1 MNPPNWYPNHTK
13 SCVKAIEL
21 LEEIPGEGIFFIEYP
36 DLWAEEITN
45 LLKGFFS
52 QQNNKF
58 IKFDEKDFNLDG
70 NLDSE
75 FSKFIEGIH
84 FETGPKKYSLKIIT
98 DDNQNSKINLFLDGS
113 QHDIENPSHLTLL
126 QSIRTAHFILQ
137 NNINCVCFQIRTGI
151 LGIETSDII
160 NQIFMNISEKIKNLK
175 KNIIIFYSDDDYQF
189 TKRYIWKPNCFY
201 KSFAI
206 LDSHDS
212 YRIQDYDISVAQIE
226 KALAIDKYKRLELFL
241 GAGVGIQS
249 GLPSGRMMLL
259 KALQEITNNKKIDN
273 FEELF
278 KSVRKIDVH
287 STLPHS
293 NKNVS
298 LEHIMTLMKI
308 CRQYDDLTQ
317 SEVIKDFEEK
327 HAKVLKTL
335 SSGYKILK
343 EFSEQNILILAVTT
357 NFDQLLESSMNNP
370 NIIVDDLTF
379 GNTDFRALIHQ
390 VNGNSIIKLH
400 GCRKYPNTLGITS
413 ENIQELSSNKKVF
426 FKEYLCNARMEG
438 RLAPVFFIGY
448 NFADPDIIKELTRD
462 IEMIR
467 IHPIIINP
475 KVTETVKYF
484 MEKFEKQTNRTT
496 HIPFTFDF
504 FMETVKLIIQ
514 KNEKQLC

>member
-1 MNPPNWYPNHTK
+1 MNPPNWYPSHTK
-13 SCVKAIEL
+13 SCVDAIQL
-21 LEEIPGEGIFFIEYP
+21 LEKIPSEGIFFIEYP

-52 QQNNKF
+52 QLNNKF

-75 FSKFIEGIH
+75 FSKFIESIT

-98 DDNQNSKINLFLDGS
+98 DENQNSKIALFLNGN

-126 QSIRTAHFILQ
+126 QSVRVAHFIFQ
-137 NNINCVCFQIRTGI
+137 NNLNCICFQVRTGI

-160 NQIFMNISEKIKNLK
+160 NKIFSYINEKMKSLL

-212 YRIQDYDISVAQIE
+212 YRIEDYDTSVLQIE
-226 KALAIDKYKRLELFL
+226 KALTIDKYKRLEIFL
-241 GAGVGIQS
+241 GAGASIHS
-249 GLPSGRMMLL
+249 GLPTGKMMLL
-259 KALQEITNNKKIDN
+259 KALQEITDNKKGDN

-278 KSVRKIDVH
+278 KLVRKIDTD
-287 STLPHS
+287 SILPHS

-298 LEHIMTLMKI
+298 LEHIMTLMK
-308 CRQYDDLTQ
+308 RYRRYDDLTQ

-327 HAKVLKTL
+327 HAKAVKTL
-335 SSGYKILK
+335 SSGYKIIK
-343 EFSEQNILILAVTT
+343 EFSEKNILIFAVTT
-357 NFDQLLESSMNNP
+357 NFDELLENSMINP
-370 NIIVDDLTF
+370 NILIDDLTF
-379 GNTDFRALIHQ
+379 GNTDFRALI
-390 VNGNSIIKLH
+390 NKTIGNSIIKLH
-400 GCRKYPNTLGITS
+400 GCRKYPNSLGITS
-413 ENIQELSSNKKVF
+413 ENIQELSPNKKAF
-426 FKEYLCNARMEG
+426 FKEYLCNARMAG
-438 RLAPVFFIGY
+438 KLTPVFFVGY
-448 NFADPDIIKELTRD
+448 NFADPDILKELTRD

-467 IHPIIINP
+467 IHPIIVNP
-475 KVTETVKYF
+475 KITETVKSF
-484 MEKFEKQTNRTT
+484 MNLFENQTNRTT

-504 FMETVKLIIQ
+504 FMETVKSIIK
-514 KNEKQLC
+514 KNENLPC